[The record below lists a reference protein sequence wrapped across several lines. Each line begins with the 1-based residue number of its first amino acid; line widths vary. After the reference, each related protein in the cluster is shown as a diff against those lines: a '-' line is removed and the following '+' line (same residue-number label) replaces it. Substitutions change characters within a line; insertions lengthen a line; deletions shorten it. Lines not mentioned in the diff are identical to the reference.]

1 MNANVKVSVVVP
13 ANRELHLL
21 DEVLDRLEQRQS
33 EITIYLD
40 GEQPDLQTQIN
51 QWLTAVYLSAAN

>member
-1 MNANVKVSVVVP
+1 VNANVKVSVVVP